1 MDREV
6 DASLGLD
13 GVLFFLGE
21 TLLALRCDTTK
32 LNVTMNSISKEE
44 SIRGA
49 FFGAIVAD
57 ALCLG
62 SHYEYDAVKIHE
74 AYGGGPIEK
83 FMSPG
88 ELMGGQTHGIG
99 WGERNYHP
107 GKKAGGSTDYGD
119 YNILVLEHLAATA
132 EPARPFSV
140 AEIIP
145 HWMNRLENDWG
156 SWICTMTKET
166 YSQIKQGV
174 PVEQLGGISNAMAIR
189 HVAAHAYYET
199 EEEIVE
205 VARKSMFTHRNGH
218 ALGGGEFFAR
228 VTHRVINGA
237 TPLVAIQEVAEQMG
251 GFFETK
257 TAQAI
262 SKVNEEADPN
272 SALSKEKF
280 SDDLAL
286 TSMAKLWDVGRS
298 EPIKV
303 GKASPT
309 EGTLPGA
316 IYLILKYAEQEDGL
330 KKGLQAN
337 TMVGGDNASRA
348 IAIGMVL
355 GAYRGV
361 GAIPE
366 EWKETLDQWGYCDEL
381 LSSLPLI
388 RGDR

>member
-1 MDREV
+1 
-6 DASLGLD
+6 
-13 GVLFFLGE
+13 
-21 TLLALRCDTTK
+21 
-32 LNVTMNSISKEE
+32 MNQISKAD

-49 FFGAIVAD
+49 FFGAIVGD

-62 SHYEYDAVKIHE
+62 SHYEYDAPKIHE
-74 AYGGGPIEK
+74 AYGGRPIEK

-99 WGERNYHP
+99 WGGRNYHP
-107 GKKAGGSTDYGD
+107 GKKAGGTTDYGD
-119 YNILVLEHLAATA
+119 YNILVLEHLAATT
-132 EPARPFSV
+132 EPARPFDV
-140 AEIIP
+140 AELIP
-145 HWMNRLENDWG
+145 HWMHRLEKGWE

-166 YSQIKQGV
+166 YAQVKQGF
-174 PVEQLGGISNAMAIR
+174 PVEALGGRSNAMALR
-189 HVAAHAYYET
+189 HAAAYAYYET
-199 EEEIVE
+199 EDELVD
-205 VARKSMFTHRNGH
+205 VARKSMFTHKDAQ

-228 VTHRVINGA
+228 VTCRVINGTSPA
-237 TPLVAIQEVAEQMG
+237 VAIQDVASQMG

-262 SKVNEEADPN
+262 AKVKEEADPN
-272 SALSKEKF
+272 SALSKEAF

-286 TSMAKLWDVGRS
+286 TSMARLWDVGRS

-316 IYLILKYAEQEDGL
+316 LYFILKFCDQPEGL
-330 KKGLQAN
+330 KKALQAN

-355 GAYRGV
+355 GAYKGV
-361 GAIPE
+361 DAIPQA
-366 EWKETLDQWGYCDEL
+366 WRETLDQWEYCEEL
-381 LSSLPLI
+381 LSRLPLLN
-388 RGDR
+388 R

>member
-1 MDREV
+1 MGND
-6 DASLGLD
+6 L
-13 GVLFFLGE
+13 LFRYHRTRLS
-21 TLLALRCDTTK
+21 K
-32 LNVTMNSISKEE
+32 KMNPISKEQ

-62 SHYEYDAVKIHE
+62 SHYEYDAIKIHE
-74 AYGGGPIEK
+74 AYGSRPIEK

-88 ELMGGQTHGIG
+88 ELMGGHTHGIG

-107 GKKAGGSTDYGD
+107 GKKAGGTTDYGD

-132 EPARPFSV
+132 EPPRPFGV
-140 AEIIP
+140 ADLLP

-166 YSQIKQGV
+166 YAQVKQGA
-174 PVEQLGGISNAMAIR
+174 PIEQLGGFSNAMALR

-199 EEEIVE
+199 EEELVE
-205 VARKSMFTHRNGH
+205 VARKSMFTHKDAH

-228 VTHRVINGA
+228 VTCRVINGA
-237 TPLVAIQEVAEQMG
+237 TPAVAIQDVAGKMG
-251 GFFETK
+251 GFFEIK
-257 TAQAI
+257 TDQAI
-262 SKVNEEADPN
+262 DKVKEEADPN
-272 SALSKEKF
+272 SALSKEAF

-286 TSMAKLWDVGRS
+286 TSMARLWDIGRS

-316 IYLILKYAEQEDGL
+316 VYFILKYADQKEGL
-330 KKGLQAN
+330 KTALQAN
-337 TMVGGDNASRA
+337 TMVGGDNASRG

-355 GAYRGV
+355 GAFKGIE
-361 GAIPE
+361 AIPQA
-366 EWKETLDQWGYCDEL
+366 WRETLDQWTYCDDL
-381 LSSLPLI
+381 LSKLPLLNQ
-388 RGDR
+388 